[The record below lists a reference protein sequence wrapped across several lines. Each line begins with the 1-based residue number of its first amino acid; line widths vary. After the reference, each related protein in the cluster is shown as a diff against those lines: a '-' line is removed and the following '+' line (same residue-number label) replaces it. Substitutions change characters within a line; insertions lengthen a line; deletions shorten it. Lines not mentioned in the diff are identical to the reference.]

1 MPTFDNT
8 QIKEIAEQLDCGF
21 RAYYHNITGELIFVP
36 NADEFEPDTS
46 AWAAE
51 FQKLEADPSGY
62 YEIERMSSS
71 DVFQVMADYIE
82 QLANPNL
89 KAELL
94 NALNKKKPFREFKQI
109 IDNAGNFRQEW
120 FDFKNESYYHWIA
133 KQLRDSNNETTDN
146 ESSQPEIG

>member
-1 MPTFDNT
+1 MKVKSILNSKKVLMLIAYIMFLTLL
-8 QIKEIAEQLDCGF
+8 QINSVTHQL
-21 RAYYHNITGELIFVP
+21 N
-36 NADEFEPDTS
+36 
-46 AWAAE
+46 
-51 FQKLEADPSGY
+51 QKLEDDHSGY
-62 YEIERMSSS
+62 CEIDRMSSS
-71 DVFQVMADYIE
+71 DVFQIMTDFTE
-82 QLANPNL
+82 QLANPTL